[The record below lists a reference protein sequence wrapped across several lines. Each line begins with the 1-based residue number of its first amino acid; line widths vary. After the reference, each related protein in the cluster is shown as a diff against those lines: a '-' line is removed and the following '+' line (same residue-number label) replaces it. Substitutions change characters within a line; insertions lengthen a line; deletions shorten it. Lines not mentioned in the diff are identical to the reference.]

1 MMYDAIGMVIITNSH
16 FLCNRV
22 PSHKVEN
29 FSGGGGL
36 YIEFSYCK
44 SDTTDFTACHLA
56 VDAKKIHITPF
67 TTVHL
72 LRTLVHQSGRKLLNN
87 RAVWGLEFVMKY

>member
-56 VDAKKIHITPF
+56 VDAKKNTHYTIHNCTFIENIGTSIRQK
-67 TTVHL
+67 T
-72 LRTLVHQSGRKLLNN
+72 
-87 RAVWGLEFVMKY
+87 A